1 MYWERALL
9 GFHLKNEWCVRSRR
23 TGNQPAK
30 PLGQNV
36 CDSLRREHGSRV
48 RLQSGEPEG
57 RRGATSKLSPRI
69 GRVPGTLR
77 SEEQIC
83 CPPTPTPAP
92 VHHIRAPLLPRQPF
106 RQLGSSKLYSNCIK
120 ICSLSFCFPPTKY
133 LSEIHSIHL
142 NQR

>member
-69 GRVPGTLR
+69 GRAPGTLR

-83 CPPTPTPAP
+83 CPQPPPQLLFTTLERRCCHDSHFGNLAP
-92 VHHIRAPLLPRQPF
+92 VNCTVTASRYALCHSVSHLL
-106 RQLGSSKLYSNCIK
+106 N
-120 ICSLSFCFPPTKY
+120 T
-133 LSEIHSIHL
+133 
-142 NQR
+142 